1 MHVKTYINISIISLL
16 RSSVQVLFIYVLF
29 IYVSIYSFR
38 LGSKTTAVSFDPR
51 TDLLA
56 KAACW
61 GQQIRSRIKQNC
73 VCLRT
78 QSIIVYYTPS
88 FFQKNSY
95 SLFVTTYLLV
105 VFNILV
111 HKFWE
116 YGRSFDIVTLISRDL
131 LNQWK

>member
-16 RSSVQVLFIYVLF
+16 RLSIQVLFIYVLF
-29 IYVSIYSFR
+29 IYVSIYSFW

-51 TDLLA
+51 TDLLT
-56 KAACW
+56 KAAWW
-61 GQQIRSRIKQNC
+61 GQQIRSRNKQNC
-73 VCLRT
+73 FCPRS
-78 QSIIVYYTPS
+78 QSIIVLLYTYIFS
-88 FFQKNSY
+88 KISY
-95 SLFVTTYLLV
+95 SLFLSTYLLV